1 MKCIMK
7 SAPLACFSDFWAQGA
22 GIRPPPRVAP
32 RLRAL
37 VAMIAAVLFD
47 MNDVLYRYDRGRR
60 VARLAMFSGLTEA
73 EVEAAI
79 WGSGYED
86 SGDGGAMDAD
96 AYLAGFGARLGF
108 GSPRTPGPRLCA
120 SR

>member
-1 MKCIMK
+1 M
-7 SAPLACFSDFWAQGA
+7 
-22 GIRPPPRVAP
+22 AP
-32 RLRAL
+32 RLRAV

-60 VARLAMFSGLTEA
+60 IARLATLSARTEA

-86 SGDGGAMDAD
+86 SGDGGRWTPTPISQASAS
-96 AYLAGFGARLGF
+96 
-108 GSPRTPGPRLCA
+108 GSA
-120 SR
+120 